1 MQKVRG
7 VTEALI
13 LFARNIMCVLTVCC
27 NPPFTISAHNFR
39 GHHSRYARPRRVRF
53 KTWLYEQC
61 AHNMHG
67 THVRIYSVATHGRL
81 FGWFFR
87 PFSDQQR
94 RLHNLEFSCQRFRQ
108 FSATLRPYS
117 AGIFLENYILTS
129 FESKKRRRTEVIHN
143 SDDFHVDVDE
153 FLVPKVNVPNV
164 IFNFDTLFRRNQP
177 HTFPSASFVFFGILE
192 QGFLCILAFQ
202 PVQGVNI
209 FVQRMIP
216 RPTINQSSGKQ

>member
-1 MQKVRG
+1 MLAPG
-7 VTEALI
+7 ACALR
-13 LFARNIMCVLTVCC
+13 LDFMN
-27 NPPFTISAHNFR
+27 SAHTTCTV
-39 GHHSRYARPRRVRF
+39 H
-53 KTWLYEQC
+53 TYEYIQL
-61 AHNMHG
+61 
-67 THVRIYSVATHGRL
+67 RL
-81 FGWFFR
+81 TADFLVD
-87 PFSDQQR
+87 FSDRFQTSKEDCTIWNFHAKDFGNFQR
-94 RLHNLEFSCQRFRQ
+94 HSGRIQLAYF
-108 FSATLRPYS
+108 
-117 AGIFLENYILTS
+117 IFENYILTS